1 MIQIAT
7 SQRNTVPLQSSTE
20 HEVPSRMPS
29 EANSWTARRWT
40 GVSGCGAGVSCAAT
54 EPAISIAA
62 KVTVSTFQGIR
73 NAGPPNRIL
82 FSTG

>member
-1 MIQIAT
+1 MIHIAT
-7 SQRNTVPLQSSTE
+7 SQRKTVPLQSSTE
-20 HEVPSRMPS
+20 HDVPSRMPS
-29 EANSWTARRWT
+29 AANAWTARRWT

-62 KVTVSTFQGIR
+62 KVIDSTFQGIR
-73 NAGPPNRIL
+73 NAGAPYRIL